1 MKHRAVVWLDRD
13 GTIVDDPGY
22 LRDPE
27 ALRLL
32 PGAGAAVARLN
43 AAGVTVVLVTNQSG
57 IGRGLLTEH
66 DLERVHA
73 ALRARLAD
81 EGAHLDAIRH
91 CPHLPDH
98 LRPAGE
104 APCACRKPRPGM
116 IEAARVDL
124 AVGTST
130 PQFVVGDKPADVE
143 LARNAGCRAVLVL
156 TGEGRT
162 TLRRHDVEA
171 DHVATGV
178 QGAVD
183 WILAQLSLADPGS
196 SC

>member
-32 PGAGAAVARLN
+32 PGAGAAVSRLN

-66 DLERVHA
+66 DLERVHQ
-73 ALRARLAD
+73 ALRGRLAD
-81 EGAHLDAIRH
+81 QGAHLDAIRH

-98 LRPAGE
+98 RLPAGQ

-116 IEAARVDL
+116 IEAAREDL
-124 AVGTST
+124 AVGTPT
-130 PQFVVGDKPADVE
+130 PQFVVGDKPADLE

-162 TLRRHDVEA
+162 TYRRHDAEA
-171 DHVATGV
+171 DHVATDV

-183 WILAQLSLADPGS
+183 WILAQLPLADRGP